1 MSYPFMNKYQLILIL
16 LDIGND
22 FVFKIVNA
30 FFDIDPEGYWWELNV
45 IPVDPETPILSF
57 EKMRECI
64 ITDLDII
71 DNFYE
76 QCYKRN
82 KGK

>member
-1 MSYPFMNKYQLILIL
+1 
-16 LDIGND
+16 
-22 FVFKIVNA
+22 
-30 FFDIDPEGYWWELNV
+30 V